1 MSVLD
6 LQDLPS
12 EHEGA
17 YSASPGSNLSIL
29 MCKSAACS
37 TLSVVMCY

>member
-6 LQDLPS
+6 LQDLPI
-12 EHEGA
+12 EHEGG
-17 YSASPGSNLSIL
+17 YSAGPWSNLSVV

-37 TLSVVMCY
+37 TLSVIMCY